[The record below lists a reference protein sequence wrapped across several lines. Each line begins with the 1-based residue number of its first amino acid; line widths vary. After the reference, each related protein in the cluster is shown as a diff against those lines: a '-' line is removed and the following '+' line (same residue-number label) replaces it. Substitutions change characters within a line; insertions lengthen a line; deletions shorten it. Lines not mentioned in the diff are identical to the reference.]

1 MLVTNQTTQDYWF
14 GPLHLLGGIGQQL
27 TVDDT
32 TATSLYLTDDSV
44 ADAINNL
51 YNRS

>member
-14 GPLHLLGGIGQQL
+14 APLHLAAGVGQQL

-32 TATSLYLTDDSV
+32 PRPRCT
-44 ADAINNL
+44 
-51 YNRS
+51 